1 MGWEVR
7 LMTKFERPYVMR
19 RIKGGLVVRRK
30 GRKVSLLEWR
40 GASGGGESRQGNV
53 EMLDDVD
60 KLRALARD
68 CETTPRHPSNRVLVY
83 TPASAQHSSYPFH
96 EESLDISISGSI
108 PYPWHQK
115 VDPSPTTSFL
125 FHLSPHDNPTT
136 RIPYP
141 SPTPF
146 LPSSDHRYS
155 SSSMHH
161 LFILLF
167 DPPQVTLYNSSPG
180 TV

>member
-1 MGWEVR
+1 M
-7 LMTKFERPYVMR
+7 
-19 RIKGGLVVRRK
+19 
-30 GRKVSLLEWR
+30 
-40 GASGGGESRQGNV
+40 
-53 EMLDDVD
+53 D

-68 CETTPRHPSNRVLVY
+68 CETIPRHPSNRVLVY

-115 VDPSPTTSFL
+115 VGPSPTTSFL
-125 FHLSPHDNPTT
+125 FHLSPHGNPAT

-146 LPSSDHRYS
+146 YPLTTATHHHQCITYS
-155 SSSMHH
+155 YCC
-161 LFILLF
+161 LILLKLLPTMVLQAPF
-167 DPPQVTLYNSSPG
+167 NPQLSVAFTTSA
-180 TV
+180 